1 MSSSDQPSLT
11 PIGHLRVHVAPPI
24 ELGPSPLG
32 RRRMI
37 AILGGEMDGEI
48 GTGTVLPGGADWQT
62 VHDDGSVTI
71 TAEYTIQFAEGD
83 VMTLRSIGVRAFR
96 DGTDSSPHFRT
107 SIVFAAESHRA
118 AVNHNLYVSTGS
130 REGGTVTLNLFRVD

>member
-11 PIGHLRVHVAPPI
+11 PIGQLRVHVAPPVD
-24 ELGPSPLG
+24 LGPSPLG

-71 TAEYTIQFAEGD
+71 TAEYTIQFTEGD
-83 VMTLRSIGVRAFR
+83 VMTLRSIGVRAMR
-96 DGTDSSPHFRT
+96 DGAGAPPHFRT
-107 SIVFAAESHRA
+107 SIIFAAEEHRSTL
-118 AVNHNLYVSTGS
+118 NQNLYVSTGS
-130 REGGTVTLNLFRVD
+130 RDGEFVVLNLFRVD